1 MSSLFTRLAA
11 NINHNKNIDHTLI
24 NNNNTTTDTTA
35 NNKDNNNLHAMKY
48 DQLFEESY
56 TIDDNNSNTAL
67 ANDVVTEYIHSVMP
81 DERNNYHITHATL
94 LYSDVLRSVI
104 TKNTCI
110 ALDLIDIRNI
120 NVFQYFF
127 PGYW

>member
-11 NINHNKNIDHTLI
+11 NITNAVSINHNKNIDHTLI
-24 NNNNTTTDTTA
+24 NNNNTTTGTTA

-67 ANDVVTEYIHSVMP
+67 TNDVVTEYIHSVMP
-81 DERNNYHITHATL
+81 DEKTYSENTTWKEIIIIL
-94 LYSDVLRSVI
+94 LM
-104 TKNTCI
+104 
-110 ALDLIDIRNI
+110 
-120 NVFQYFF
+120 QH
-127 PGYW
+127 P